1 MKRILILLFASI
13 LINCSSSSETV
24 SSSKLSIS
32 PAALTLIDV
41 IAGKFPGVEVIGDN
55 VANYLDYHKNMK
67 SYLDAK
73 LYLFKNLHKNTLES
87 VSPKILIR
95 GGSQSINYNA
105 YAVYDVDGLL
115 YTDYPGFI
123 DPQQIKSITILRSL
137 AATNKYGGIARGG
150 AIVIR
155 LKGTK

>member
-1 MKRILILLFASI
+1 MLSALIS
-13 LINCSSSSETV
+13 CSSTSKTTSSSSQG
-24 SSSKLSIS
+24 IS

-41 IAGKFPGVEVIGDN
+41 IVGKFPGVKVIGNN
-55 VANYLDYHKNMK
+55 VGNA
-67 SYLDAK
+67 
-73 LYLFKNLHKNTLES
+73 T
-87 VSPKILIR
+87 PKILIR
-95 GGSQSINYNA
+95 GGSLSMNNQA

-155 LKGTK
+155 LKGAK